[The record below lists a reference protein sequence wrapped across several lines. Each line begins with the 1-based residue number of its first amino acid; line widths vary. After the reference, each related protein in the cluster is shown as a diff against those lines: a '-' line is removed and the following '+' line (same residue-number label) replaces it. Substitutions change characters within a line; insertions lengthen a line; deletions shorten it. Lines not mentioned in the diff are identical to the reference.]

1 MKVQLHLNSYLLRW
15 FMWALWQKMKKQS
28 ILSLQLYYKRDAVT
42 WCLLW
47 ILRMFE
53 IHLFFTE
60 HPRTPTSLNA
70 TNEYSFREKRNISV
84 CTQIL
89 LLWGVLLYQLTT
101 IMTISQKIFRIK
113 NSKQFQ
119 PKCIK
124 ADNSL
129 EDYAKTTK
137 DLHRNSYLD
146 VLVTESCSEVFTK
159 VTKEHLE

>member
-1 MKVQLHLNSYLLRW
+1 
-15 FMWALWQKMKKQS
+15 MKKQS

-53 IHLFFTE
+53 IHLFCTE
-60 HPRTPTSLNA
+60 HPRTSASLNA
-70 TNEYSFREKRNISV
+70 TNEYSLRNISF

-89 LLWGVLLYQLTT
+89 LLRGVLPYQLTT

-119 PKCIK
+119 PKCVK

-129 EDYAKTTK
+129 EDYAETTK

-146 VLVTESCSEVFTK
+146 VSVTESSSEVFTK